1 MSPCV
6 AFWFHNNIGQ
16 AVLQINFEKISLKF
30 SKVCYT
36 VSYDFLMKDLRFSL
50 IEFDL
55 GVRNMKSLVI
65 AEKPSVARDIARV
78 LGANQKN
85 GGVLEGKKYVVT
97 WALGHLITLADP
109 EEYDKKYEK
118 WEMSTLPMMP
128 KDMKLVVIRQTGKQF
143 SVVKTQLFRKDI
155 EEIIIATDAGREG
168 ELVARWILEK
178 AGCHKPIK
186 RLWISSVTDKAIK
199 EGFVNLKD
207 GHAYDNLYRAAV
219 ARAEA
224 DWLVGMN
231 GTRALTCKYNAQLS
245 CGRVQTPTLAMIA
258 RREEEIRQFTPKEYY
273 GVSVETQDVKW
284 TWRDEKTK
292 SFRTFSREKAEEI
305 RRKTETASLEVT
317 RIEEKTKK
325 SMAPGLYDLT
335 TLQREAN
342 QKYGFSAKETLN
354 IMQRLY
360 ENHKVLTYPR
370 TDSRYIGKDIVP
382 TIRERLK
389 ACGIGP
395 YRKLAGALMNK
406 PVQANSSFVDDKK
419 VSDHHAI
426 IPTEQFVQLDHMTN
440 EERKIYDMVV
450 RRFLAVL
457 YPPFEYQ
464 QVTMEA
470 KAAGETFAASG
481 KVVKSQGWK
490 EVYEGGDQEE
500 SEEDEEKLKDQ
511 RLPKMQTGQKLKVLR
526 AALNTGKTKPP
537 ARFTEA
543 TLLAAMEN
551 PVKFMET
558 RDKEAVKTIGET
570 GGLGTVATRADIIEK
585 LFHSFMMEKK
595 GNEIH
600 ITSKAKQLL
609 ELVPEDLKKP
619 ELTADWE
626 MKLSQI
632 AKGKI
637 RQGDFLH
644 EIRDYTCEIVDEIKS
659 GEGTFRHDNLT
670 NKVCPRCGKKL
681 LAVNG
686 KNSKMLVCQD
696 RECGYRETISR
707 TTNAR
712 CPKCHKRMEMYV
724 KGKEETFICACGYK
738 EKLSAFQARRKKEG
752 AGVGKRDVQNY
763 LRRQQKEANEPVNNA
778 FAQALS
784 GIKL

>member
-1 MSPCV
+1 
-6 AFWFHNNIGQ
+6 
-16 AVLQINFEKISLKF
+16 
-30 SKVCYT
+30 
-36 VSYDFLMKDLRFSL
+36 
-50 IEFDL
+50 
-55 GVRNMKSLVI
+55 MKSLVI

-85 GGVLEGKKYVVT
+85 GGILEGKNYVVT
-97 WALGHLITLADP
+97 WALGHLVTLADP
-109 EEYDKKYEK
+109 EEYDRKYEK
-118 WEMSTLPMMP
+118 WEMATLPMLP
-128 KDMKLVVIRQTGKQF
+128 KEMKLVVIRQTGRQF

-155 EEIIIATDAGREG
+155 GEIIIATDAGREG

-199 EGFVNLKD
+199 EGFANLKD
-207 GHAYDNLYRAAV
+207 GHDYDNLYRAAV

-258 RREEEIRQFTPKEYY
+258 KREEEIRKFVPKEYF
-273 GVSVETQDVKW
+273 GISLETQDVKW

-292 SFRTFSREKAEEI
+292 SFRTFSRERAEQIKGRLENAALEITSVEKKAK
-305 RRKTETASLEVT
+305 KT
-317 RIEEKTKK
+317 
-325 SMAPGLYDLT
+325 MAPGLYDLT

-342 QKYGFSAKETLN
+342 LKYGFSAKETLN

-382 TIRERLK
+382 TIKERLK

-406 PVQANSSFVDDKK
+406 PVQVNGSFVDDKR

-457 YPPFEYQ
+457 YPASQYE

-481 KVVKSQGWK
+481 KVIKSMGWK
-490 EVYEGGDQEE
+490 EVYEGGADDDL
-500 SEEDEEKLKDQ
+500 EDEADDEKKLKDQ
-511 RLPKMQTGQKLKVLR
+511 RLPEMKTGTRLKILKTS
-526 AALNTGKTKPP
+526 LNTGKTKPP

-558 RDKEAVKTIGET
+558 RDKEAVKTLGET
-570 GGLGTVATRADIIEK
+570 GGLGTVATRADIIDK

-632 AKGKI
+632 AKGRI

-644 EIRDYTCEIVDEIKS
+644 QIRDYTCEIVDEIKT

-670 NKVCPRCGKKL
+670 NKVCPQCGKKL

-724 KGKEETFICACGYK
+724 KGKEEMFVCQCGYK
-738 EKLSAFQARRKKEG
+738 EKLSAFQARRQKEG

>member
-1 MSPCV
+1 
-6 AFWFHNNIGQ
+6 
-16 AVLQINFEKISLKF
+16 
-30 SKVCYT
+30 
-36 VSYDFLMKDLRFSL
+36 
-50 IEFDL
+50 
-55 GVRNMKSLVI
+55 MKSLVI

-85 GGVLEGKKYVVT
+85 GGILEGKNYVVT
-97 WALGHLITLADP
+97 WALGHLVTLADP
-109 EEYDKKYEK
+109 EEYDRKYEK
-118 WEMSTLPMMP
+118 WEMATLPMLP
-128 KDMKLVVIRQTGKQF
+128 KEMKLVVIRQTGRQF

-155 EEIIIATDAGREG
+155 GEIIIATDAGREG

-199 EGFVNLKD
+199 EGFANLKD
-207 GHAYDNLYRAAV
+207 GHDYDNLYRAAV

-258 RREEEIRQFTPKEYY
+258 KREEEIRKFVPKEYF
-273 GVSVETQDVKW
+273 GISLETQDVKW

-292 SFRTFSREKAEEI
+292 SFRTFSRERAEQIKGRLENAALEITSVEKKAK
-305 RRKTETASLEVT
+305 KT
-317 RIEEKTKK
+317 
-325 SMAPGLYDLT
+325 MAPGLYDLT

-342 QKYGFSAKETLN
+342 LKYGFSAKETLN

-382 TIRERLK
+382 TIKERLK

-406 PVQANSSFVDDKK
+406 PVQVNGSFVDDKR

-457 YPPFEYQ
+457 YPASQYE

-481 KVVKSQGWK
+481 KVIKSMGWK
-490 EVYEGGDQEE
+490 EVYEGGADDDL
-500 SEEDEEKLKDQ
+500 EDEADDEKKLKDQ
-511 RLPKMQTGQKLKVLR
+511 RLPEMKTGTRLKILKTS
-526 AALNTGKTKPP
+526 LNTGKTKPP

-558 RDKEAVKTIGET
+558 RDKEAVKTLGET

-585 LFHSFMMEKK
+585 LFHSFMIEKK

-632 AKGKI
+632 AKGRI

-644 EIRDYTCEIVDEIKS
+644 QIRDYTCEIVDEIKN

-670 NKVCPRCGKKL
+670 NKVCPQCGKKL

-724 KGKEETFICACGYK
+724 KGKEETFVCQCGYK
-738 EKLSAFQARRKKEG
+738 EKLSAFQARRQKEG